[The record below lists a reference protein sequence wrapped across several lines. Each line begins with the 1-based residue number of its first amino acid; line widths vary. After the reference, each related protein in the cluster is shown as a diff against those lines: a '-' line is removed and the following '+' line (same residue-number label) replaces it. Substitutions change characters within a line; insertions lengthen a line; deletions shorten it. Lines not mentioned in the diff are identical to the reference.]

1 MSREIREKLMTI
13 IDIASVDYEC
23 SDKQKAKIKYLAKD
37 ILLSDLNHETL
48 DVDHKTKA
56 DKAAKVRLKHIC
68 TEIAGIPN
76 KLKKPNVLFDERQHL
91 ENEWCLMYYKYM
103 NLIAL
108 LKVFLLQQNLIALFV
123 EEDEKFELKYDYVP
137 PFSMYEEWKCRNLS
151 NYKSTD

>member
-76 KLKKPNVLFDERQHL
+76 KLKKPNVLFDEREHL

-108 LKVFLLQQNLIALFV
+108 FV
-123 EEDEKFELKYDYVP
+123 EEDGKFELKYDYVP
-137 PFSMYEEWKCRNLS
+137 PFSLYENWKCRNLS

>member
-1 MSREIREKLMTI
+1 MTI

-108 LKVFLLQQNLIALFV
+108 FV

>member
-108 LKVFLLQQNLIALFV
+108 FV